1 MDYGYAHGTVI
12 GGTGYLRVQVSPAGV
27 KVEYVET
34 WVSASQTAT
43 QKNGMVVDSYTIET
57 RAQP

>member
-1 MDYGYAHGTVI
+1 
-12 GGTGYLRVQVSPAGV
+12 
-27 KVEYVET
+27 VEYVET